1 MTVGSETAAAKL
13 DPAEL
18 RERIA
23 AFPRWH
29 YRFDFDDGVST
40 PVLDRGRINRHEQR
54 RRYFFDALLR
64 VTGGSLSG
72 RRVLDL
78 GCNAGFWSLQA
89 IDAGAEFVL
98 GVDVQQVHVE
108 QANLVF
114 EAKGVDRDRY
124 RFERGD
130 LFTHELAA
138 DFDVVLCLGIMEHV
152 AKPVELF
159 EVMER
164 SGAEL
169 IVIDTALSRRRSS
182 YFELATLYEPDEIVD
197 RALVLIPTI
206 DAVIEL
212 AEELGF
218 AAIPLEQNITD
229 YAGLDDYRGQRRL
242 AFLCSRETPLDM
254 LPVAPGSSLV
264 ARSLH
269 RLKRAREGRRGAQ
282 AGRDHVRGARHG

>member
-1 MTVGSETAAAKL
+1 MGSESATTKL
-13 DPAEL
+13 DASEL

-23 AFPRWH
+23 AFAHWH
-29 YRFDFDDGVST
+29 YRFDFDGGVST
-40 PVLDRGRINRHEQR
+40 PVLDHGRINRHEQR

-64 VTGGSLSG
+64 VTGGSLQG

-98 GVDVQQVHVE
+98 GVDIRQTHIE
-108 QANLVF
+108 QADLVF
-114 EAKGVDRDRY
+114 EAKGVDPDRY
-124 RFERGD
+124 CFEQGD
-130 LFTHELAA
+130 IFAHELAGG
-138 DFDVVLCLGIMEHV
+138 FDVVLCLGIMEHV

-159 EVMER
+159 ETMER

-182 YFELATLYEPDEIVD
+182 YFELAMLYEPDEIVD
-197 RALVLIPTI
+197 RALVLIPTLE
-206 DAVIEL
+206 AVVEL
-212 AEELGF
+212 ADELGF
-218 AAIPLEQNITD
+218 TAVPLEQNITD

-242 AFLCSRETPLDM
+242 AFICSRETPLDM
-254 LPVAPGSSLV
+254 LAVAPGSSLA

-269 RLKRAREGRRGAQ
+269 RLGRARERRRGPRD
-282 AGRDHVRGARHG
+282 GRHGARGGVGGG